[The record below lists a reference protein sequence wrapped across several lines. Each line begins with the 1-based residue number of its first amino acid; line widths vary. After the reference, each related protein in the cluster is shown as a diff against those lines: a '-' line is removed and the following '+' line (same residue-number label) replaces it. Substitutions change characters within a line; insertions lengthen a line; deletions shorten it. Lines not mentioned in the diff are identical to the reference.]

1 MVTASIV
8 TVVKMLENLPEET
21 QSQVVEHLRV
31 WLAEMEEE
39 AAWDESFA
47 KSQNK
52 LLQAGRAA
60 KQQIA
65 EGKSKPMDFSK
76 R

>member
-1 MVTASIV
+1 MVTASIA

-31 WLAEMEEE
+31 WLAELEDE
-39 AAWDESFA
+39 AVWDQSFA

-52 LLQAGRAA
+52 LAEAGRTAR
-60 KQQIA
+60 QQIA
-65 EGKSKPMDFSK
+65 EGKSKPMDFGK